1 MAKKQQTQ
9 IIAIVLL
16 ILGAGLAY
24 WGYSE
29 GTSLGGKLTQTFS
42 GSASDKT
49 IMLYIS
55 SAISFA
61 IGLFLLIKKS

>member
-1 MAKKQQTQ
+1 MAKQTQ
-9 IIAIVLL
+9 IIGIVLL
-16 ILGAGLAY
+16 VLGAGLAY

-29 GTSLGGKLTQTFS
+29 GNSLAGKFTKTFS

-49 IMLYIS
+49 MMLYIS